1 MKYNISLCGT
11 ILGGCRFDR
20 ITSVMIEYYRFWA
33 KALGQDIV
41 RELIGSVKRLCVS
54 RRILSTPECSNQFA
68 CCKAVVSGNV
78 RNFVRRYLAEKVH
91 MHFLSSYSLQGN
103 LTASR
108 EIRKGGFLF
117 VFDCRA
123 AAMM

>member
-41 RELIGSVKRLCVS
+41 RELIGSVKRLRVS
-54 RRILSTPECSNQFA
+54 RHSPSTLGRSNKFA
-68 CCKAVVSGNV
+68 CCKAVVGRNV
-78 RNFVRRYLAEKVH
+78 RNFVRRYLAEVSAIA
-91 MHFLSSYSLQGN
+91 LP
-103 LTASR
+103 
-108 EIRKGGFLF
+108 LF
-117 VFDCRA
+117 VFLTGQSHGLYRNTEGRISFCV
-123 AAMM
+123 